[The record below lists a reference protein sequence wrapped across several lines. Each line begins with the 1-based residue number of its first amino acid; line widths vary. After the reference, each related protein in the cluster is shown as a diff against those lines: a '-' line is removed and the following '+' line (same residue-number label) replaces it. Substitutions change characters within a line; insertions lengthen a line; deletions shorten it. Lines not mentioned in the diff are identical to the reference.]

1 MKPFLVLVG
10 GALVNALGTGMTA
23 FALAVVMF
31 QASGSASLVAAV
43 QLCGLGPIVLLAPL
57 AGALADRYDRR
68 TMMLL
73 GDGGSLLGLGI
84 VFVAAQSP
92 QPAPLPVLI
101 GVTLAAAFASLTEPA
116 LRASVT
122 DLLPQSHYQKAAGL
136 LQLAGAAKFL
146 LAPAL
151 AGLLLPVA
159 GLATI
164 LALDAATCLVTVG
177 CTAVVRRALARAP
190 QQGND
195 AAPASPPPHAWRAVF
210 ATPLLRGLLARLTLV
225 TFAIGCLQT
234 LFKPMLLPHL
244 GTRVLGS
251 LESGIAIGLLLGA
264 AALSVAPELPPR
276 RLLRLAL
283 ALAGLAMCALG
294 LRPALV
300 WVAAW
305 GLLFFVG
312 LSGANAAAEVL
323 VRRHVDNSVQARAW
337 GLISLLT
344 QSGYLLAYP
353 LAGFLADHVLTPR
366 MQPGG
371 VWAASLGAVFG
382 TGPGRGAAVLVAA
395 LGLVVVLTAA
405 RPLPAAGEQL
415 PASIHLKGPDH
426 AWSSAH
432 R

>member
-1 MKPFLVLVG
+1 MKPFLLLVG
-10 GALVNALGTGMTA
+10 GALINALGTGMTA

-31 QASGSASLVAAV
+31 QAHGSASLVAAV

-73 GDGGSLLGLGI
+73 GDGGSLLGLAI
-84 VFVAAQSP
+84 VFVAAQAP
-92 QPAPLPVLI
+92 QPSPLPVLV
-101 GVTLAAAFASLTEPA
+101 GVTLAATFASLTEPA

-122 DLLPQSHYQKAAGL
+122 DLLPQSRYQQAAGM

-151 AGLLLPVA
+151 AGLLLPTA
-159 GLATI
+159 GLAII
-164 LALDAATCLVTVG
+164 LALDAATCLVTVA
-177 CTAVVRRALARAP
+177 CTAVVRRALANAP
-190 QQGND
+190 RPD
-195 AAPASPPPHAWRAVF
+195 DVPADTAQPHAWRAIL
-210 ATPLLRGLLARLTLV
+210 ATPLLRGLLLRLTLV

-234 LFKPMLLPHL
+234 LFKPMLLPHF
-244 GTRVLGS
+244 GPRVLGT
-251 LESGIAIGLLLGA
+251 LESGIALGLLLGA
-264 AALSVAPELPPR
+264 VALSLAPAFPPR
-276 RLLRLAL
+276 HLLRAAL

-294 LRPALV
+294 LWPALA

-305 GLLFFVG
+305 GLLFFLG

-323 VRRHVDNSVQARAW
+323 VRRQVDNSVQARAW

-366 MQPGG
+366 LQVGG
-371 VWAASLGAVFG
+371 AWANTLGALFG
-382 TGPGRGAAVLVAA
+382 TGPGRGAAVLVTA

-405 RPLPAAGEQL
+405 RRLPAASGQA
-415 PASIHLKGPDH
+415 PTSTHVKGQDN
-426 AWSSAH
+426 ARSSAH
-432 R
+432 C